1 MTDKKTSN
9 LLSGSIVI
17 LVALAVL
24 GGGAILFLKPV
35 PEARTP
41 SDAEIADLV
50 IQTLDEN
57 EYVARKLLE
66 NPEIVIAALDKWKAI
81 ADEKARNGLKVAPD
95 LALEA
100 ANPDTALV
108 IGKADAPL
116 TLVEFFDFNCG
127 YCRRTAPLVAELVE
141 RRPDIK
147 IVLRQFPVITPDSRD
162 VAAIALAADR
172 QGLGTSFYKAATTDQ
187 HGPINREKAIE
198 IAVKTGADRDELIRD
213 AESTEILEQIQTD
226 LALGQKVGVRGTPGW
241 LQGTRHFSGFMPLDS
256 LEAVAEG
263 GVPTP

>member
-1 MTDKKTSN
+1 MTTKRASN
-9 LLSGSIVI
+9 FLSAGIVL

-24 GGGAILFLKPV
+24 GAGAILFPKP
-35 PEARTP
+35 ALDSRAP
-41 SDAEIADLV
+41 SDTEIADLV
-50 IQTLDEN
+50 IKTLEEDG
-57 EYVARKLLE
+57 YVERKLLE
-66 NPEIVIAALDKWKAI
+66 KPEIVIAALDKWKAI
-81 ADEKARNGLKVAPD
+81 ADEKARNGMPVAPD
-95 LALEA
+95 LALQA
-100 ANPDTALV
+100 ADPDTALV
-108 IGKADAPL
+108 IGKAEAPL

-162 VAAIALAADR
+162 VAAIALAADK
-172 QGLGTSFYKAATTDQ
+172 QGFGVLFHKAATTDQ

-198 IAVKTGADRDELIRD
+198 IATEAGADRDELIRD
-213 AESTEILEQIQTD
+213 AESTEILEQIQAD
-226 LALGQKVGVRGTPGW
+226 LELGQKAGIRGTPGW